1 MDRKT
6 KDAIESFVWGVTVG
20 AGLEA
25 DDISNEPDGDV
36 IRALEFTLGHKLTHE
51 EESELVK
58 QWQSHIMQIAFP

>member
-20 AGLEA
+20 SGLEA

-36 IRALEFTLGHKLTHE
+36 IKALAVVLGHPLTHDE
-51 EESELVK
+51 EGELEK